1 MIMLVFPGA
10 CFDTNLMLC
19 VTASTT
25 RSLVRLMIVLSLDV
39 WELMIVTA
47 LILAHIDN
55 MRELARRLAHRW
67 MASSMGLLVQCL

>member
-1 MIMLVFPGA
+1 MIMLVFPGT
-10 CFDTNLMLC
+10 CFDTNWMLC
-19 VTASTT
+19 VTATTT

-55 MRELARRLAHRW
+55 MRELARRTD
-67 MASSMGLLVQCL
+67 G